1 MGFSCLEVQ
10 GSVIKGSS
18 LAKRTAKFVLPLSWP
33 IDKSPLGSHQLAH
46 QPAHRLTGGQ
56 ALKRWGMSAFKKC
69 GGSFLLKKSFV
80 ALFNKSHSSCWV
92 WISDRETNW
101 RLLCRQLRKI
111 WYIFLD
117 RLLLL
122 IFDPTNIQS
131 CNPWEGKRGKEYQC
145 KIIPRNYMQKKFT
158 VWLQCLS
165 LCHISYRRAEMPL
178 WYIPSEIWSTLPFLL
193 FLFALASSRQGLHS
207 QLVPGKNGSQSAPLP
222 GLQNFYVTAWPF
234 IYHILSASI
243 LRSLC
248 GSEQLWS

>member
-1 MGFSCLEVQ
+1 MGDPFCWRNPLWHFST
-10 GSVIKGSS
+10 S
-18 LAKRTAKFVLPLSWP
+18 LTVAAEYGFWTERQTEGCSADSWG
-33 IDKSPLGSHQLAH
+33 KSD
-46 QPAHRLTGGQ
+46 
-56 ALKRWGMSAFKKC
+56 F
-69 GGSFLLKKSFV
+69 
-80 ALFNKSHSSCWV
+80 
-92 WISDRETNW
+92 
-101 RLLCRQLRKI
+101 
-111 WYIFLD
+111 FLD

-158 VWLQCLS
+158 VWLQCLPFS
-165 LCHISYRRAEMPL
+165 HISYQRAEMPL